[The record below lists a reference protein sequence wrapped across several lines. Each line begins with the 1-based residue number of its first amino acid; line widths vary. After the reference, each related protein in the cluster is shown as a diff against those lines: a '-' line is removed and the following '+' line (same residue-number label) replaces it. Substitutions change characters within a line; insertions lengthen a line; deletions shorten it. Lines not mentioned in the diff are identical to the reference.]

1 MTEPKDTELLLRLIE
16 QLEIH
21 HNNLAKYMLFHRVP
35 TVLFNRAVEVSADY
49 AQNNMPEVVV
59 FTSNDKEDMWKCAVS
74 KLKVNGYIAEF
85 GVFKGTSVNYLA
97 GLIEPK
103 VIYGFDSFL
112 GLEEDFSLDCP
123 KGKFNLNGIPPAV
136 RNNVSL
142 VQGSFSD
149 TLPEW
154 LENNSGPFSLLNID
168 CDTYESTSIVLNSLG
183 PERIVSGTFILF
195 DEYFGFHNWEKH
207 EFKAW
212 KEYCTKYDIKYRY
225 VAVCHLQVLVEV
237 L

>member
-1 MTEPKDTELLLRLIE
+1 MDTGLLVTLIE
-16 QLEIH
+16 QLIIE
-21 HNNLAKYMLFHRVP
+21 NQNLSRNVVFNRVP
-35 TVLFNRAVEVSADY
+35 AVLFNRAVEASADY
-49 AQNNMPEVVV
+49 VENNMPDVVV
-59 FTSNDKEDMWKCAVS
+59 FTASNKDDMWRCAVDR
-74 KLKVNGYIAEF
+74 LKIKGHIAEF
-85 GVFKGTSVNYLA
+85 GVFKGESINYLA
-97 GLIEPK
+97 NLIEPK

-123 KGKFNLNGIPPAV
+123 KGTFSLNGVLPAV
-136 RNNVSL
+136 RNNVFL

-154 LENNSGPFSLLNID
+154 LENNPGPFSLVNID

-183 PERIVSGTFILF
+183 PKRIVSGTLIIF